1 MSAPIPPSTRPPLTT
16 RMVRF
21 FGHGGGVAFYLLAA
35 MLLVT
40 AASSALFAHT
50 ASLRLHRDVGR
61 MVLEDDSDLL
71 DGVKWGIQ
79 ATADA
84 LRQAEQ
90 AATPPAD
97 QPYIVVST
105 GERELWFKKGEE
117 VLFHTQVATGS
128 GKTLVR
134 EGGDSVYR
142 FETPRGRLSVVSKE
156 KDPVWA
162 PPDWHYVEQARNRRA
177 GLVRLE
183 RGQAI
188 SASDGSVIT
197 VSGNDVVRRWPNG
210 TQTEL
215 GGHGEIVVDGRLVMP
230 PLGTS
235 PRRREGVLGTHRLNI
250 GNGYA
255 LHGTNQP
262 ETIGRAVSHGCV
274 RLRNEDIA
282 KLYDMVPVGTPVY
295 IYCPRRRPTPPAV
308 IACAPR

>member
-1 MSAPIPPSTRPPLTT
+1 MRDPEPLPATRPPLTA
-16 RMVRF
+16 RVVRF
-21 FGHGGGVAFYLLAA
+21 FGHGGGVAFYLVGA

-61 MVLEDDSDLL
+61 MVLEDDTDLL
-71 DGVKWGIQ
+71 DGVKWSIE
-79 ATADA
+79 ATAEA

-105 GERELWFKKGEE
+105 GERELWYKKGED

-134 EGGDSVYR
+134 EGGDSVWR

-156 KDPVWA
+156 RDPVWA
-162 PPDWHYVEQARNRRA
+162 PPDWHYVEQARKRKT

-183 RGQAI
+183 RGQ
-188 SASDGSVIT
+188 SLTTSDGSVIT
-197 VSGNDVVRRWPNG
+197 VSGNDVVRRSAD
-210 TQTEL
+210 
-215 GGHGEIVVDGRLVMP
+215 GGETVLSATDGREIVIDGKLVMP
-230 PLGTS
+230 PLGTTQ
-235 PRRREGVLGTHRLNI
+235 RRYEGVLGTYRLNI

-282 KLYDMVPVGTPVY
+282 KLYDMVSVGTPVY
-295 IYCPRRRPTPPAV
+295 IY
-308 IACAPR
+308 

>member
-1 MSAPIPPSTRPPLTT
+1 
-16 RMVRF
+16 
-21 FGHGGGVAFYLLAA
+21 
-35 MLLVT
+35 
-40 AASSALFAHT
+40 
-50 ASLRLHRDVGR
+50 
-61 MVLEDDSDLL
+61 MVLEDDTDLL
-71 DGVKWGIQ
+71 DGVKWSIE
-79 ATADA
+79 ATAEA

-105 GERELWFKKGEE
+105 GERELWYKKGED

-134 EGGDSVYR
+134 EGGDSVWR

-156 KDPVWA
+156 RDPVWA
-162 PPDWHYVEQARNRRA
+162 PPDWHYVEQARKRKT

-183 RGQAI
+183 RGQ
-188 SASDGSVIT
+188 SLTTSDGSVIT
-197 VSGNDVVRRWPNG
+197 VSGNDVVRRSAD
-210 TQTEL
+210 
-215 GGHGEIVVDGRLVMP
+215 GGETVLSATDGREIVIDGKLVMP
-230 PLGTS
+230 PLGTTQ
-235 PRRREGVLGTHRLNI
+235 RRYEGVLGTYRLNI

-282 KLYDMVPVGTPVY
+282 KLYDMVSVGTPVY
-295 IYCPRRRPTPPAV
+295 IY
-308 IACAPR
+308 